1 VSNPDGPEEID
12 DPWLTV
18 AEIAAELR
26 VNPATVR
33 LWVSK
38 GTLVATRAGRRKL
51 LIRRSDLDRMLEVT
65 RSENPAGGY
74 LPQREGPGLSRRRPP
89 PQSRRQLSTVD
100 IHGYRPA
107 PGEMEEIIKGL
118 QLADEVWQG
127 AQAASENA
135 PPDSG
140 FASRLRALAEAC
152 ERQAAWL
159 LKAAQ
164 TQGFEWSPL
173 PGRRRMALSHE
184 LRPGANRP
192 GPPALWA
199 EFDRAVQRLGVAME
213 GRLMYNVAWQYR
225 DLAVV
230 MHEIADLLR
239 GESPDTRGQQQ

>member
-1 VSNPDGPEEID
+1 MSGSDPGDVDD

-18 AEIAAELR
+18 AEVAAELR
-26 VNPATVR
+26 LNPATIR

-38 GTLVATRAGRRKL
+38 GTLRATRAGRRKL

-74 LPQREGPGLSRRRPP
+74 LPQTERPGLSRRRPP

-100 IHGYRPA
+100 IHGYRAA

-140 FASRLRALAEAC
+140 FPYRVRGLAEAC
-152 ERQAAWL
+152 QQQAASL
-159 LKAAQ
+159 LRAAQ
-164 TQGFEWSPL
+164 TQGFEWTPL
-173 PGRRRMALSHE
+173 PDRRRMALSHE
-184 LRPGANRP
+184 LRADANRP

-199 EFDRAVQRLGVAME
+199 EFDRAVQRLGIAME

-225 DLAVV
+225 DLAAV
-230 MHEIADLLR
+230 MHEIADQLL
-239 GESPDTRGQQQ
+239 GETPETRGHTQ